1 MDLNGLTDKDY
12 LAIISSIAGG
22 LLRIL
27 LNVDPDIPKPK
38 QFLLLFFAA
47 LPVGWS
53 AYLIAISYDYNV
65 FAFPAGFFSGIM
77 ALSIVTII
85 ARDGAKALFVFF
97 EKIGRGGK

>member
-1 MDLNGLTDKDY
+1 MDFSHLTDKDY
-12 LAIISSIAGG
+12 IAITASIAGG
-22 LLRIL
+22 ILRIL

-53 AYLIAISYDYNV
+53 AYLIAVSYDYHV

-77 ALSIVTII
+77 ALSVVSII
-85 ARDGAKALFVFF
+85 ARDGGKALFEMIV
-97 EKIGRGGK
+97 KRGGK